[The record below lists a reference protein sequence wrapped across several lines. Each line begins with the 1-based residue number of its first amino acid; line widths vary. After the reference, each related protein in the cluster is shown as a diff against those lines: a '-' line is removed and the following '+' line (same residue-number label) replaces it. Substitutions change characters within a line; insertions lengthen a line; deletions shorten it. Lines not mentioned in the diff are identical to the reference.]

1 MVVKYLS
8 CCRSC
13 SKEQH
18 LVLVAFLHQTQRVAP
33 MCRRSS
39 KYHPKQTTISKIY
52 DLDPIQRSF
61 RSELGYLCVSLFRS
75 SHHPPP
81 APNVHNACPERASTA
96 AFRPRCSNVHTC
108 SPSILP
114 LCSLGVPSSLQARF
128 LHSPTIPS
136 LTILSPILSPI
147 SLSYQAYLEASRLPD
162 FPHHPFLSSPSHDV
176 SLSHH

>member
-136 LTILSPILSPI
+136 LTILSPVLSPPPG
-147 SLSYQAYLEASRLPD
+147 LPT
-162 FPHHPFLSSPSHDV
+162 PRLSSPSV
-176 SLSHH
+176 PVFP